1 MTKIKTTIPYTN
13 IDWSIR
19 SEDEALSYLPTKD
32 YQTVCDWNMK
42 NVNSPDIIEEGVGF
56 KNYDSVYKFILQSW
70 GEIPTDFK
78 DVLCEYFDGLHQ
90 FMYWFKLVSEN
101 FYDEIEFG
109 DGIHMY
115 HRNDV
120 IWVGV

>member
-1 MTKIKTTIPYTN
+1 MQKIKTTIPYTE
-13 IDWSIR
+13 IDWTNR
-19 SEDEALSYLPTKD
+19 SVDEAMSYLPTKD

-78 DVLCEYFDGLHQ
+78 DVLYEYFDGLHQ
-90 FMYWFKLVSEN
+90 FMDWFKLVSEN
-101 FYDEIEFG
+101 FDDEN
-109 DGIHMY
+109 DDSGIHM
-115 HRNDV
+115 HLRDDV
-120 IWVGV
+120 ISMGV

>member
-56 KNYDSVYKFILQSW
+56 KNYDSVYKFILNTN
-70 GEIPTDFK
+70 PTPIRT
-78 DVLCEYFDGLHQ
+78 VIREYFDGLHQ